1 MQERTRYDVR
11 LSQCKLWAGARQCLA
26 STRSYPPLGPP
37 SPQASPPC
45 PRSQGHSPQVKS
57 ALFVFV
63 FQGVGPPHAHS
74 GWLFLAFASLRA
86 AYGRRAETWT
96 PVVIGRLYA
105 PCSKAKAPN
114 SGDSSP
120 LGRPG
125 DCLMDKGFRAVDNC
139 KRKRRSLDPTAPPP
153 YSLHLEGEGGEARAP
168 FTYFIRG
175 QTEGVRV

>member
-26 STRSYPPLGPP
+26 SDRSYPPLGPP

-114 SGDSSP
+114 SGDISP

-139 KRKRRSLDPTAPPP
+139 KRKGAHSTQPRPLQLAS
-153 YSLHLEGEGGEARAP
+153 GGGGGEARAP

>member
-37 SPQASPPC
+37 FSTGEPPLA
-45 PRSQGHSPQVKS
+45 PAVRATVRRLNQLS
-57 ALFVFV
+57 LFSV

-74 GWLFLAFASLRA
+74 GRVFLAFASLRA

-114 SGDSSP
+114 SGDISP
-120 LGRPG
+120 LGRSG

-139 KRKRRSLDPTAPPP
+139 KRKRRSLDPTAPPT
-153 YSLHLEGEGGEARAP
+153 AC
-168 FTYFIRG
+168 IWRG
-175 QTEGVRV
+175 RG

>member
-1 MQERTRYDVR
+1 MSGRLVGAKAPENAGRRHPFNIIIAVTQCCKTPPVWKLKNWPRYVQERTRYDVR

-26 STRSYPPLGPP
+26 SIRSYPPLGPP

-86 AYGRRAETWT
+86 AYGRRTETWT
-96 PVVIGRLYA
+96 PVVIGA
-105 PCSKAKAPN
+105 AI
-114 SGDSSP
+114 
-120 LGRPG
+120 
-125 DCLMDKGFRAVDNC
+125 RA
-139 KRKRRSLDPTAPPP
+139 LFQ
-153 YSLHLEGEGGEARAP
+153 GEGPQQRGHLPVGETGGLP
-168 FTYFIRG
+168 DG
-175 QTEGVRV
+175 